1 MGATDALAVPTST
14 RTLGYQVNA
23 GLQTPKYE
31 ADTESD
37 KEPCTNHAF
46 LLLHLLAR
54 AFEPRPDLMM
64 KT

>member
-1 MGATDALAVPTST
+1 MGAADALAGPTSR

-31 ADTESD
+31 ADSEND
-37 KEPCTNHAF
+37 KELCTRLAF